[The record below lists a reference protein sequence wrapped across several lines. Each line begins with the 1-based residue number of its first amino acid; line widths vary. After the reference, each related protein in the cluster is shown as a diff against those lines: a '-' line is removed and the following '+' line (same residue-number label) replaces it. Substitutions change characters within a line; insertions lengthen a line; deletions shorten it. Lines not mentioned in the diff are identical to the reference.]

1 MKVIAINGSPRKGWN
16 TDILC
21 QKALEGTEQAGAQT
35 ELIHLYDYEY
45 KGCVSC
51 FACHLKT
58 TMDQHLCFYK
68 DALTPVLEK
77 CLQADVIIV
86 GTPVYYGGST
96 GMVRSFLERL
106 LFPLDTYMVDAE
118 GKRIHKRKK
127 TVPTAMIYTMNAG
140 VEWLEKYHI
149 EKKFIA
155 NENSLKGVF
164 GYCETLYVCDTYQF
178 TDYSKYTNNIFD
190 ANSKAHV
197 RQTQFPIDC
206 QNAFDLGQRL
216 VRMAEESAT
225 L

>member
-1 MKVIAINGSPRKGWN
+1 MKAIAINGSPRKNWN

-21 QKALEGTEQAGAQT
+21 RKALEGAAQAGADT
-35 ELIHLYDYEY
+35 EIIHLYDYEF

-58 TMDQHLCFYK
+58 TMDQYLCFYK

-77 CLQADVIIV
+77 CIEADVIIV
-86 GTPVYYGGST
+86 GTPIYYGGAT

-106 LFPLDTYMVDAE
+106 LFPLDTYMVDEE
-118 GKRIHKRKK
+118 GKRIHKRSKV
-127 TVPTAMIYTMNAG
+127 VPSAMIYTMNAG
-140 VEWLEKYHI
+140 MEWLDKYHI

-155 NENSLKGVF
+155 NENSLKGVL

-190 ANSKAHV
+190 PESKVLH
-197 RQTQFPIDC
+197 RDIQFPIDC
-206 QNAFDLGQRL
+206 RNAFELGKRL
-216 VRMAEESAT
+216 VKMAQQID
-225 L
+225 